1 MHISEFDEHV
11 GKIVLLDLISGMQVC
26 TEIKSL
32 DEEISKVHTGK
43 VVVFQIAMEPQNPQF
58 PPSEQNPMQQKV
70 NAQPYGGP
78 FTLPHTEC
86 AYDAAHVMNVWVP
99 VAGIEKG
106 YLQATSG
113 IEIAG
118 AASLGGPS
126 GLVG

>member
-1 MHISEFDEHV
+1 MHISEFPEHV
-11 GKIVLLDLISGMQVC
+11 GNVVLLDLISGMQVC

-32 DEEISKVHTGK
+32 DEDLSKVHTGK
-43 VVVFQIAMEPQNPQF
+43 VVVFQIAMEPRDPNY
-58 PPSEQNPMQQKV
+58 PPSDQNPMQQKV

-86 AYDAAHVMNVWVP
+86 SYDAAHIMQVWVP
-99 VAGIEKG
+99 VGGIEKG

-118 AASLGGPS
+118 AATLGGPS

>member
-1 MHISEFDEHV
+1 MHITEFVKHV
-11 GKIVLLDLISGMQVC
+11 GNIVLLDLISGMQVC

-32 DEEISKVHTGK
+32 DHDLGKINTGK
-43 VVVFQIAMEPQNPQF
+43 VVVFQIAVEPVDPSQ
-58 PPSEQNPMQQKV
+58 PPGPNNPMQQKV

-86 AYDAAHVMNVWVP
+86 AYDVAHIIQVWVP

-126 GLVG
+126 GLVV